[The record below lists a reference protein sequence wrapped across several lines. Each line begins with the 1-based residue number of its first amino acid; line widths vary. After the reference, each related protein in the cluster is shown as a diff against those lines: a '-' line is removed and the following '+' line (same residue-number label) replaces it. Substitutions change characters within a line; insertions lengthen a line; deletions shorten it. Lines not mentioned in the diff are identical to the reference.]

1 MSENCDHRWRKESVL
16 VSCPIYFNT
25 SLNYFNYKQWKKIS
39 FMKMLKPFKSFHS
52 QYNNHLDQFQELL
65 ENPLAHVSLYTLR
78 IDLDSVLGIT

>member
-1 MSENCDHRWRKESVL
+1 
-16 VSCPIYFNT
+16 
-25 SLNYFNYKQWKKIS
+25 
-39 FMKMLKPFKSFHS
+39 MKMLKPFKSFHS